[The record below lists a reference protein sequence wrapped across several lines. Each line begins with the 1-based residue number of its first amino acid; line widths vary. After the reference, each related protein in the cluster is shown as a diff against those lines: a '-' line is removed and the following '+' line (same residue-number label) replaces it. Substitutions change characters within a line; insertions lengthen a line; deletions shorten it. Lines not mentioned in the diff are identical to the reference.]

1 MSFLTGLEALTGHR
15 PGAFT
20 GMTMK
25 DFLDDEM
32 WDRLPRTW
40 SGKKGTPEHLKAN
53 PMDIRLKRDTGE
65 PYMTN
70 WARDRTGREMGPPV
84 PQSVPY
90 PSMRA
95 NYPAMP
101 AQVQIRALR
110 PRPNVRPTPLQQ
122 QRIDTG
128 RDITQ
133 RQGLRT
139 QPDIYKDLRE
149 APNPYARPNL
159 LNIFSPLP
167 VMRGDQMGGGYF
179 GRRDKS
185 RMMFG
190 EDKYAYNPLDMPELL
205 GPADKV
211 TKTVTSAD
219 PTKFDTSTT
228 TITEKLLGPAGHRM
242 GAFQDT
248 AADMWKNIRE
258 DDIIKYWMNQLRGH

>member
-1 MSFLTGLEALTGHR
+1 MSFWTGLEALSGHR

-25 DFLDDEM
+25 SLFDKDM
-32 WDRLPRTW
+32 WERRPREFPSPRYAEEGLPPPTTAW
-40 SGKKGTPEHLKAN
+40 YGGA
-53 PMDIRLKRDTGE
+53 G
-65 PYMTN
+65 
-70 WARDRTGREMGPPV
+70 ARPAPV
-84 PQSVPY
+84 SQSVPSY

-95 NYPAMP
+95 TYPAMP
-101 AQVQIRALR
+101 AQART
-110 PRPNVRPTPLQQ
+110 TPLQQ

-133 RQGLRT
+133 RQSLRT
-139 QPDIYKDLRE
+139 QPDIYKDLRK

-167 VMRGDQMGGGYF
+167 VMRDDQMGGGYF
-179 GRRDKS
+179 GRRDVS
-185 RMMFG
+185 QELFG
-190 EDKYAYNPLDMPELL
+190 EGKYAYNPLDMPELL

-228 TITEKLLGPAGHRM
+228 TITEKLLGPPGHRM
-242 GAFQDT
+242 GAFKDT
-248 AADMWKNIRE
+248 AADVWKNIRE
-258 DDIIKYWMNQLRGH
+258 DDIIKYWMNQLRGN

>member
-1 MSFLTGLEALTGHR
+1 MSFWTGLEALSGHR

-25 DFLDDEM
+25 SLFDKDM
-32 WDRLPRTW
+32 WERLPRNFP
-40 SGKKGTPEHLKAN
+40 SPRYAEEGLPTPTTAWYGGAGGQPTAPPAMAL
-53 PMDIRLKRDTGE
+53 G
-65 PYMTN
+65 
-70 WARDRTGREMGPPV
+70 RDRPFPIPRRDAGRT
-84 PQSVPY
+84 
-90 PSMRA
+90 
-95 NYPAMP
+95 
-101 AQVQIRALR
+101 
-110 PRPNVRPTPLQQ
+110 TPLQQ
-122 QRIDTG
+122 QRIDIG
-128 RDITQ
+128 RDQIQ
-133 RQGLRT
+133 REAQGLRT
-139 QPDIYKDLRE
+139 PPNLSGDVRI
-149 APNPYARPNL
+149 APNPYARQNPFA
-159 LNIFSPLP
+159 IGSPLP
-167 VMRGDQMGGGYF
+167 LMRSDQMGGGYL

-190 EDKYAYNPLDMPELL
+190 EDKFAYNPLDMPELL

-258 DDIIKYWMNQLRGH
+258 DDIIKYWMNQFRGN

>member
-1 MSFLTGLEALTGHR
+1 MSFWTGLEALSGHR

-25 DFLDDEM
+25 DLFDKDM
-32 WDRLPRTW
+32 WERLPREFP
-40 SGKKGTPEHLKAN
+40 SPRYAEEGLPTPTTAWYGGAGGQPTAPPAMAL
-53 PMDIRLKRDTGE
+53 G
-65 PYMTN
+65 
-70 WARDRTGREMGPPV
+70 RDRPFPIPRRDAGRT
-84 PQSVPY
+84 
-90 PSMRA
+90 
-95 NYPAMP
+95 
-101 AQVQIRALR
+101 
-110 PRPNVRPTPLQQ
+110 TPLQQ

-139 QPDIYKDLRE
+139 QPDIYKDLRK

-167 VMRGDQMGGGYF
+167 VMRDDQMGGGYF
-179 GRRDKS
+179 GRRDVS
-185 RMMFG
+185 QELFG
-190 EDKYAYNPLDMPELL
+190 EGKYAYNPLDMPELL

-228 TITEKLLGPAGHRM
+228 TITEKLLGPPGHRM
-242 GAFQDT
+242 GAFKDT
-248 AADMWKNIRE
+248 AADVWKNIRE
-258 DDIIKYWMNQLRGH
+258 DDIIKYWMNQLRGN

>member
-1 MSFLTGLEALTGHR
+1 MTSVFDKDMWKRRPREFPSPRYAEEGLPTPTTAWYGGAGAR
-15 PGAFT
+15 PA
-20 GMTMK
+20 
-25 DFLDDEM
+25 
-32 WDRLPRTW
+32 
-40 SGKKGTPEHLKAN
+40 
-53 PMDIRLKRDTGE
+53 
-65 PYMTN
+65 
-70 WARDRTGREMGPPV
+70 PV
-84 PQSVPY
+84 SQSVPSY

-95 NYPAMP
+95 TYPAMP
-101 AQVQIRALR
+101 AQART
-110 PRPNVRPTPLQQ
+110 TPLQQ

-258 DDIIKYWMNQLRGH
+258 DDIIKYWMNQLRGN